1 MKQGSTIFLR
11 GLIFI
16 IGIVVIALW
25 IIGVHWFANKLLE
38 GELMYSQFVILL
50 GLIIPALPFFFALY
64 QTSKLLNFIDKNKAF
79 SDLSVNAL
87 KNIKYSAII
96 ISILFVIGM
105 PIVYLIADK
114 TDAPGLILIGL
125 AITFAPVIIATFAA
139 ILQRLLQDAI
149 DIKTENDL
157 TV

>member
-87 KNIKYSAII
+87 KNLKYSAII